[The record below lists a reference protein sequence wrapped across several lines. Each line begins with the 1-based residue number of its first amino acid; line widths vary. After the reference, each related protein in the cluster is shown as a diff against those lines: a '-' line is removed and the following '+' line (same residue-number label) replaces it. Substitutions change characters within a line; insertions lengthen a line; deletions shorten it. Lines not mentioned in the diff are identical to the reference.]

1 MARQPINAE
10 LHTDDIKIE
19 QKAALIGNDVTSH
32 DGEVVVA
39 QQVGKKDQ
47 DYLDKLA
54 FMEEPVTIRIEPS
67 SQPNAPSAFPI
78 WVNGKG
84 AEILINGRWVEVAY
98 LPVNETLTVKRKY
111 LAVMV
116 VTKIDTVHTR
126 VQEPDGADP
135 TNRIDR
141 ITSPVHSFSILSDPN
156 PLGHEW
162 LRELRRRNF

>member
-1 MARQPINAE
+1 MARQP
-10 LHTDDIKIE
+10 LHTDDIKVE
-19 QKAALIGNDVTSH
+19 QKSAIIGNDVTAH
-32 DGEVVVA
+32 DGEVVIA
-39 QQVGKKDQ
+39 QQVD
-47 DYLDKLA
+47 LDKDYADKLK

-98 LPVNETLTVKRKY
+98 LPVNETLTIKRKY

-116 VTKIDTVHTR
+116 TTKIDTVHTR